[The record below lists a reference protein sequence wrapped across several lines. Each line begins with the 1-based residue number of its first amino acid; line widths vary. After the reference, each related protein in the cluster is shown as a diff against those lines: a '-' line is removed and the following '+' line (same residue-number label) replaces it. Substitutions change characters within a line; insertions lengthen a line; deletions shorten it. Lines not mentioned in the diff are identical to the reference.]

1 MKIINKLGINVLD
14 DKTTSLFRMPGGEW
28 HIKGRQ
34 LDGHHILVVQGGE
47 DIVQLPLVSDA
58 IRRDSGTVSIVC
70 PYLPGARQD
79 RKQPGEALSAAVYA
93 DIINMC
99 GAKTVSYFDPHSYV
113 MPALIH
119 QGFETS
125 LSEICQRILGD
136 YDISAVVAPDIGAHK
151 RASAVATAL
160 GAKLIQATKE
170 RNPTTGHLSN
180 FSVPLSQ
187 IPNSGTILVVDDICD
202 GGGTFTGLAITMG
215 LPRERVELLVSHGV
229 FSKGAERLG
238 QYYRLIHTTNS
249 HVGADFYN
257 TEILKNLCP
266 PSAKFEVKVYD
277 ILSYLVECEI
287 NRANY
292 ERNSK

>member
-1 MKIINKLGINVLD
+1 
-14 DKTTSLFRMPGGEW
+14 
-28 HIKGRQ
+28 
-34 LDGHHILVVQGGE
+34 
-47 DIVQLPLVSDA
+47 
-58 IRRDSGTVSIVC
+58 
-70 PYLPGARQD
+70 
-79 RKQPGEALSAAVYA
+79 
-93 DIINMC
+93 
-99 GAKTVSYFDPHSYV
+99 
-113 MPALIH
+113 
-119 QGFETS
+119 
-125 LSEICQRILGD
+125 
-136 YDISAVVAPDIGAHK
+136 
-151 RASAVATAL
+151 
-160 GAKLIQATKE
+160 
-170 RNPTTGHLSN
+170 
-180 FSVPLSQ
+180 
-187 IPNSGTILVVDDICD
+187 VDDICD